1 VPDLKLLCFDN
12 RKPPT
17 DGEVLARVAE
27 AMRRSL
33 SADVSNRVAALGAC
47 LDRQDRLLSSAD
59 FFNKDVVMYYLSIAR
74 TLCERIQTDL
84 EGPDPGEMPPAA

>member
-33 SADVSNRVAALGAC
+33 SADVSNRLAALGAC

-74 TLCERIQTDL
+74 ALCERVQTDL
-84 EGPDPGEMPPAA
+84 SDSGLGGLPPAA